1 MRQEGFL
8 NTTFFACTLRE
19 ISSKEILPDIGKWAG
34 YMYSVNICLIAKKKT
49 FTFLCFMTYQISGFL
64 FLSYFLCVW
73 MVYLHI
79 CQYTMFI
86 QYSSIQKRM
95 LDALGLELQTL
106 ISLRIEAEREAD
118 ALKHRSIFPVPEYPS
133 LLLLIATTTDWSQW
147 LSKYSRNHC
156 LESTMISILYR

>member
-1 MRQEGFL
+1 MYLERNFL
-8 NTTFFACTLRE
+8 KGN
-19 ISSKEILPDIGKWAG
+19 SSG
-34 YMYSVNICLIAKKKT
+34 YWQMGWVHVFCKHMSDCQKKT

-86 QYSSIQKRM
+86 QYSPIQKRV

-156 LESTMISILYR
+156 LESIMISILYR